1 MKKCDKIKKSRI
13 FYFVNEII
21 YVIISIYGGFMN
33 TIEKVKQLIAEQL
46 CISVDEIKD
55 DANVIE
61 DLGADSLDVVELLM
75 SFEDEFNVS
84 IPDEKLEELKT
95 IPQIVKVIDE
105 FKQN

>member
-1 MKKCDKIKKSRI
+1 
-13 FYFVNEII
+13 
-21 YVIISIYGGFMN
+21 MN